1 MPSETTLNNFIPAL
15 SNSSLIRDKLRNTT
29 FIGID
34 FGTSTTV
41 VSYAVLGDSSVPI
54 RTETIPI
61 RQILHDGRE
70 YESHLIPSIIAWYN
84 NKLLIGEGARFV
96 KYMLT
101 PNKNVWSSFK
111 MKLGIN
117 LGPMYYNTDLPFNHP
132 IATIEN
138 PAQAATVF
146 FKFIKQGIEE
156 FVKKKNLPQHIEYS
170 VSIPA
175 SFESNQ
181 RADLLKALKD
191 AGIEIST
198 YSLIDEPNAAFLSY
212 LAESNQNNLGSFR
225 IAENSPIHILVFDF
239 GAGTCDLSLLEIGK
253 TIKGFYSKNIAI
265 SRYEEMGG
273 DDIDYLIAKNI
284 LLNQMLKENDLTLED
299 LTTADMNKRIIPK
312 LLKPAEDL
320 KIKICKNIANQVISY
335 DLPNLATSKNS
346 VELGYDL
353 EIALPKRTLKFS
365 KLSIKYWE
373 FFQINNLL
381 FDAFS
386 EDFTEG
392 LKNGKCIRNLLDD
405 ILSKANLAA
414 ENIDMVLLIGGSSA
428 NPYLQKKL
436 RDYFEN
442 VEIEIPQDLRSHVS
456 IGAALNSFLVRGLSV
471 NLINPITS
479 EPIMILTKNDETLT
493 LFKAGT
499 PIPTEIFETEN
510 LITQIENQ
518 RVLEI
523 PICVSDK
530 TKLLTV
536 IRVDLSKYFPI
547 KKDSV
552 IKLKYGIDENKI
564 LKINLSLNEI
574 QLKTEYVNPFAN
586 STLSNS
592 ERIILAAEKKVNEST
607 YYNKGNPGLDVLYEL
622 FEAYKQAKSYQ
633 KAAEILEYIYSK
645 NPADYYATNICFFY
659 SIAQN
664 RKKSLE
670 WAQRAYNQAKS
681 PINCF
686 NLALKMQE
694 ANNLERYEELME
706 ECLRT
711 DPEAHFAAAAYGIY
725 LDEKDPKRSKEL
737 IKKAYKFY
745 YEEYINETLD
755 IEDYARLIRIAKFL
769 GKPDI
774 ANEVSLKERKL
785 LDSEKFYSD
794 TNLLVK
800 KEFHQLNR
808 RE

>member
-41 VSYAVLGDSSVPI
+41 VSYAVLGDSRVPI

-61 RQILHDGRE
+61 RQTMHDGRE
-70 YESHLIPSIIAWYN
+70 YESHLVPSIIAWYN

-181 RADLLKALKD
+181 RADLLKALKE

-198 YSLIDEPNAAFLSY
+198 YNLIDEPNAAFLSY
-212 LAESNQNNLGSFR
+212 LAESNQNNLGSFK

-239 GAGTCDLSLLEIGK
+239 GAGTCDLSLIEIGK

-284 LLNQMLKENDLTLED
+284 LLNQLLEENALTFDD
-299 LTTADMNKRIIPK
+299 LTTADVNKRIIPK

-320 KIKICKNIANQVISY
+320 KIKICKNISKQMIGY
-335 DLPNLATSKNS
+335 ELPKLATSENK
-346 VELGYDL
+346 VELGYDM
-353 EIALPKRTLKFS
+353 EIPLPKRTLTLS
-365 KLSIKYWE
+365 KPSIKYRE
-373 FFQINNLL
+373 FYHINNLL
-381 FDAFS
+381 FDGFS
-386 EDFTEG
+386 EEFTEG

-405 ILSKANLAA
+405 ILSKSSLAT

-428 NPYLQKKL
+428 NPYLQKEL
-436 RDYFEN
+436 REYFKN

-479 EPIMILTKNDETLT
+479 EPIMILTKNNETLT

-499 PIPTEIFETEN
+499 LIPTETFETEN

-547 KKDSV
+547 KKESV

-564 LKINLSLNEI
+564 LKINLSLNKI

-586 STLSNS
+586 SALSNS

-607 YYNKGNPGLDVLYEL
+607 YYNKGNPELDVLYEL
-622 FEAYKQAKSYQ
+622 FEAYKHAKSYQ

-645 NPADYYATNICFFY
+645 NPEDYYATNICFFY
-659 SIAQN
+659 SKAQN
-664 RKKSLE
+664 KKKSLE
-670 WAQRAYNQAKS
+670 WAQRAYNQVKS
-681 PINCF
+681 PVNCF

-694 ANNLERYEELME
+694 ANNLVKYEELME
-706 ECLRT
+706 ACLRM
-711 DPEAHFAAAAYGIY
+711 DPDAHFAAAAYGIY
-725 LDEKDPKRSKEL
+725 LAEKDPKRSKEL
-737 IKKAYKFY
+737 VNKAFKFY

-755 IEDYARLIRIAKFL
+755 IDDYARLIRIAKFL
-769 GKPDI
+769 SKNDI
-774 ANEVSLKERKL
+774 ANEVSIKQKKL
-785 LDSEKFYSD
+785 MDSEKFYSD